1 MDPTTVIVSL
11 AANLVFCGGLY
22 YLIGRN
28 MPPHSGLGLWAAAA
42 MMLGGAYLMRVL
54 EGLGSPTLLSP
65 LLDVAMVASAMLF
78 LGGLRQFVGQPA
90 GRSYWLWLGLAAYVG
105 ALGLSLALWQL
116 QGRYALL
123 NLVLGM
129 MWSTLGFTAARA
141 MRHNAE
147 PALRLPLALTAG
159 MIGAL
164 GLLTLWRG
172 VTIVQRGVE
181 SMYGTLQS
189 AIYYGY
195 ASLAVVLLA
204 LTLLWM
210 VFMRLHGQLT
220 ELASRDAL
228 TRLLNRNG
236 LDDAL
241 TRHFATRAAPP
252 VTLLQVDVD
261 HFKRINDRYGHGTG
275 DTVLRGVAAA
285 LTRHARGSD
294 FVARVG
300 GEEFVV
306 GCIGA
311 DAAVAAALAD
321 RLRLAVGAL
330 ELTTRSRGEPALRCT
345 VSVGL
350 SRQFS
355 QLADWEIAWREADD
369 ALYTAKSAGRN
380 RVEVFEPGLSTA

>member
-1 MDPTTVIVSL
+1 MDPFTVIITL
-11 AANLVFCGGLY
+11 AINLIFSGGLY

-28 MPPHSGLGLWAAAA
+28 MAPRSGLGLWSAAAII
-42 MMLGGAYLMRVL
+42 LGGAYLARLM

-65 LLDVAMVASAMLF
+65 LFDVAMVASALLF
-78 LGGLRQFVGQPA
+78 LGGLRQFVGRPA
-90 GRSYWLWLGLAAYVG
+90 GRRRGLCIGLAAYVG
-105 ALGLSLALWQL
+105 ALGFALAVWDL

-123 NLVLGM
+123 NGVLGL
-129 MWSTLGFTAARA
+129 MWSALAVTAAQA
-141 MRHNAE
+141 MRRNPE
-147 PALRLPLALTAG
+147 PALRMPLTLTAG

-164 GLLTLWRG
+164 GALTLLRG
-172 VTIVQRGVE
+172 VTIMHSGVV
-181 SMYGTLQS
+181 SMYGTRQS

-210 VFMRLHGQLT
+210 VFVRLHGQLT

-241 TRHFATRAAPP
+241 ARHFAARGAQP

-261 HFKRINDRYGHGTG
+261 HFKHINDNFGHAAG
-275 DTVLRGVAAA
+275 DAVLRAVAGT
-285 LTRHARGSD
+285 LVSHMRGSD

-300 GEEFVV
+300 GEEFVIGCV
-306 GCIGA
+306 GGDA
-311 DAAVAAALAD
+311 SAAVALAE
-321 RLRLAVGAL
+321 RLRGAIGAL
-330 ELTTRSRGEPALRCT
+330 EMPASALRQPAPRCT

-355 QLADWEIAWREADD
+355 QLGDWEVAWREADD
-369 ALYTAKSAGRN
+369 ALYAAKSAGRD
-380 RVEVFEPGLSTA
+380 RVQVFQLLDQLG